1 MRYERLGKLSFE
13 SEHVGGLV
21 DVFLATAI
29 APDSEGDL
37 DGRARS
43 DRVGLGERDFMSID
57 KISGNVIDVIF
68 ADHDPAV
75 GIIFPHVFSPEDT
88 PDWLGI
94 SAMCIHS
101 SAFDGKRQ

>member
-1 MRYERLGKLSFE
+1 MRYERLGKFSFE

-21 DVFLATAI
+21 DVFLATAV

-75 GIIFPHVFSPEDT
+75 GIIFPHRVLSRRHT
-88 PDWLGI
+88 
-94 SAMCIHS
+94 
-101 SAFDGKRQ
+101 